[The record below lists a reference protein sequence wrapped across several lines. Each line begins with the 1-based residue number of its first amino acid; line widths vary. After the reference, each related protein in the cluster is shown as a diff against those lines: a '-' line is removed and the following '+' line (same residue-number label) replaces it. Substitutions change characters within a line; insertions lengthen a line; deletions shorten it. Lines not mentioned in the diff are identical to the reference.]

1 MIERLQ
7 LFRLCDQIEGTSV
20 EIMSNKEIVD
30 QAWDHIERPCLN
42 AQSKRIKIYER
53 FGRALNKAMI
63 KDKKKSEPDEEDK
76 KNLKKFSEVVP
87 IELFVSKVSQ

>member
-20 EIMSNKEIVD
+20 EVMANKEIVD

-42 AQSKRIKIYER
+42 AQSKRIKIYEK
-53 FGRALNKAMI
+53 FGRAINKAMI
-63 KDKKKSEPDEEDK
+63 KDKKKNDADDEDK
-76 KNLKKFSEVVP
+76 KNQKKISEVVP
-87 IELFVSKVSQ
+87 IDLFVSKLSI